1 MKGAFNVITTIFSV
15 EVLVGVSIQQ
25 QKVNGSEDLP
35 PVSPNMPLVR
45 CYNPAVDSIT
55 YNSVVRNLEVP
66 VSAGTSDVQVGVVSE
81 GTLPQKPMRRPTFTR
96 FASDRLSDSDDE
108 SSESE
113 SGDDE
118 NGSAVPSQVRSSSG
132 IAVKD
137 DVRDEASVGS
147 LSMAALSSSPSG
159 APLDM
164 RRAALCQ
171 DRILAECYEWMWHIG
186 FTGLDPLSTVTFEGS
201 EDSNGGMLK
210 SRADVQYSSTWLA
223 QHILTLEELLCHVK
237 CLIAFYAEK
246 ITEMGN
252 RFRPSKLK
260 KEIEYQALPV
270 NLHIQLMTLQKCDA
284 VNGMVS
290 NPGSTKQSS
299 SSETQV
305 RVIDSITCGA
315 MSPHGLGF
323 KNGGLSN
330 IELHLQRSKSSLD
343 SLKSQ
348 YQLNMGRLGARSDRL
363 CFSSHGKTAALKD
376 TLCRAALAYEGS
388 TADVT
393 IRRMYALSQAL
404 SISVNSFIYKLE
416 MVVAGHIPTF
426 FLDRWLTHGY
436 LLLFE
441 CLLSVNGKERGMIED
456 SRTAVEMLNKYQIRI
471 LPAPKSQSQKDP
483 ATTNTWLADHVTK
496 SADRRGYSSWWW
508 DRVDTEKAAVH
519 MIGREVLL
527 FLPDEII
534 DSLAENIRSQIYSTG
549 CEVALRPVMFSQGID
564 IMQSITN
571 TWDSSD
577 AGLSSRDLQLQI
589 NISGLRNLNA
599 YCELVQPINNR
610 SLSSVGGTSDYSMS
624 TAEETT
630 PSRHRSRGSSTGHAY
645 GGLTE
650 DAHPLT
656 GVLEDLIKYGDPSEK
671 NVEMLL
677 EIERICR
684 MLGGCRVTFC
694 KSGKDRTGMAIT
706 QEQSR
711 LLGENFDCGQ
721 SVERIIRDA
730 NTMRLYGTRLMVA
743 EKNIGKPVFA
753 INRLQIQFLP
763 LLYRPPLQVTEE
775 LIKKTDN
782 S

>member
-1 MKGAFNVITTIFSV
+1 
-15 EVLVGVSIQQ
+15 
-25 QKVNGSEDLP
+25 
-35 PVSPNMPLVR
+35 MPSVR
-45 CYNPAVDSIT
+45 CYNPAFDSIT
-55 YNSVVRNLEVP
+55 YNSVVRTLEVP
-66 VSAGTSDVQVGVVSE
+66 LSADVNDVHVDMPSQPG
-81 GTLPQKPMRRPTFTR
+81 PQPGKPMRRPTFTR

-108 SSESE
+108 SDASEKND
-113 SGDDE
+113 GDDE
-118 NGSAVPSQVRSSSG
+118 DDAAAPPPDLSPRPVSVSEVSVSEVPVS
-132 IAVKD
+132 
-137 DVRDEASVGS
+137 DVSVSEVSVSEVSVSEVSVGS
-147 LSMAALSSSPSG
+147 LPPPSAPG
-159 APLDM
+159 APVDM

-186 FTGLDPLSTVTFEGS
+186 FTGMDPLSTAPVEECN
-201 EDSNGGMLK
+201 EDKRQVRSRA
-210 SRADVQYSSTWLA
+210 RADVKYSAIWLA
-223 QHILTLEELLCHVK
+223 QHIQTLEELLCHVK

-252 RFRPSKLK
+252 RFRASKLK

-270 NLHIQLMTLQKCDA
+270 NLHIQLMTLQKCDV
-284 VNGMVS
+284 VNAAA
-290 NPGSTKQSS
+290 PGGAKPSS
-299 SSETQV
+299 SASLETKV

-330 IELHLQRSKSSLD
+330 IEVSLQRSKASLD
-343 SLKSQ
+343 SLKLQ
-348 YQLNMGRLGARSDRL
+348 YQSAIGRLDTQTQADKP
-363 CFSSHGKTAALKD
+363 CFSSHGKTAELKD
-376 TLCRAALAYEGS
+376 SLSRAVLAYEGS

-404 SISVNSFIYKLE
+404 SISVNSFLYKLE
-416 MVVAGHIPTF
+416 LVVAGHIPIF

-456 SRTAVEMLNKYQIRI
+456 SKTAVEMLNNYQFRI
-471 LPAPKSQSQKDP
+471 LPSPKSESQKVP
-483 ATTNTWLADHVTK
+483 ATTNSWLADHVAK

-508 DRVDTEKAAVH
+508 NRVDSEKADVH
-519 MIGREVLL
+519 MIGREVLV
-527 FLPDEII
+527 FLPDEVI
-534 DSLAENIRSQIYSTG
+534 DSFTENIRTQIYTTG
-549 CEVALRPVMFSQGID
+549 CEVALRTVMFSQGID

-599 YCELVQPINNR
+599 YCEAVQPINTP
-610 SLSSVGGTSDYSMS
+610 SLSRDASITMP
-624 TAEETT
+624 EEPVAT
-630 PSRHRSRGSSTGHAY
+630 RQRSRGGSHAY

-656 GVLEDLIKYGDPSEK
+656 TVLEDLIKFGDPSEK

-730 NTMRLYGTRLMVA
+730 NTMRQYGTRLMVA
-743 EKNIGKPVFA
+743 EKNIGRPVYA